1 MVCGSEARFGD
12 VLLYESSRRPGVT
25 TPCIYV
31 RQQNK
36 DIAVVLF
43 QHATTV
49 AKVSNKRLIYPPMC
63 NGEIG
68 KLFDEF
74 S

>member
-1 MVCGSEARFGD
+1 MVIGSEARFGD
-12 VLLYESSRRPGVT
+12 VLLYESPRRPGAT

-36 DIAVVLF
+36 GTAVVLF

-49 AKVSNKRLIYPPMC
+49 AKVSNERLTYPPMYD
-63 NGEIG
+63 GEID
-68 KLFDEF
+68 LIPF
-74 S
+74 

>member
-1 MVCGSEARFGD
+1 MVCGNEAKFGD
-12 VLLYESSRRPGVT
+12 VLLYESFRTREHGVA

-49 AKVSNKRLIYPPMC
+49 AKVRNERLTYPPMYD
-63 NGEIG
+63 GEIDLI
-68 KLFDEF
+68 LF
-74 S
+74 

>member
-1 MVCGSEARFGD
+1 MVRGSEARFGD
-12 VLLYESSRRPGVT
+12 VLLYESKRRPGVT
-25 TPCIYV
+25 TPCLYV

-49 AKVSNKRLIYPPMC
+49 AKVSNERLTYPPMYD
-63 NGEIG
+63 GEIDYIP
-68 KLFDEF
+68 F
-74 S
+74 

>member
-36 DIAVVLF
+36 DTAVVLF
-43 QHATTV
+43 QHAMTV
-49 AKVSNKRLIYPPMC
+49 AKVSNERLTYPQMYD
-63 NGEIG
+63 GENI
-68 KLFDEF
+68 LEPF
-74 S
+74 